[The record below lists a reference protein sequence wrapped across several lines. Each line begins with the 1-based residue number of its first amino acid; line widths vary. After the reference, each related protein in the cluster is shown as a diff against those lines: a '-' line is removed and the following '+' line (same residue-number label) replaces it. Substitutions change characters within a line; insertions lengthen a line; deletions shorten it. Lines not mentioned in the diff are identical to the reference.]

1 MLALFC
7 LVTIGA
13 AIVVGRLFLNGS
25 REARAAPAQ
34 TSPIAEPPVRQRRR
48 RAALTAPAAEAAPSP
63 SERWPGGPCPAC
75 GSKTVPG
82 AKFCGECG
90 NRLAT

>member
-13 AIVVGRLFLNGS
+13 AIVVGRLFYNGS
-25 REARAAPAQ
+25 REARAAPAE
-34 TSPIAEPPVRQRRR
+34 TTVIPEAPVRQRRR
-48 RAALTAPAAEAAPSP
+48 KATTSPAAQATQPATQ
-63 SERWPGGPCPAC
+63 RWPGGRCPRC
-75 GSKTVPG
+75 GGETVPG

-90 NRLAT
+90 NRLAN